1 MKKLIV
7 LALTLAIMMSISVFA
22 APDGASLGD
31 IPQTTET
38 ITIDANKDDIYD
50 KGLVL
55 ALDRIQTEGQ
65 NDYGTKGTVWCVFN
79 NGKLYAFVHMTDK
92 DIETP
97 DPAKQTG
104 EPWSTES
111 VEVFIDAGNTGDV
124 ANVMQYRIDV
134 TGWPS
139 VYNQSGLANYG
150 QEAVGDSFGY
160 AAKLGNN
167 EYWLEFAIDIPGAAT
182 QGFQFGF
189 MFQNN
194 DRNTTGDGTQV
205 ILYTPSSL
213 NSGSWT
219 AELYDYAVVGEMII
233 EEVVEEVAVAPAEEA
248 PAAAAETAPATA
260 APVAAPQTSD
270 SFVLY
275 AIAIIAV
282 LGTALVVKKVRN

>member
-1 MKKLIV
+1 MKKLLV
-7 LALTLAIMMSISVFA
+7 LALSVAIMMSISVFA
-22 APDGASLGD
+22 APDGASVGD
-31 IPQTTET
+31 IPQTTES
-38 ITIDANKDDIYD
+38 ITVDANKDNIYD

-55 ALDRIQTEGQ
+55 QIDRPMDAGQ
-65 NDYGTKGTVWCVFN
+65 NDYGTKGTAWCLFN
-79 NGKLYAFVHMTDK
+79 NGTLYAFVHMMDK

-111 VEVFIDAGNTGDV
+111 VEIFIDAGNTGDV

-139 VYNQSGLANYG
+139 EYNQSGTANYG
-150 QEAVGDSFGY
+150 QEAVGDNFGY
-160 AAKLGNN
+160 AAKLGTN
-167 EYWLEFAIDIPGAAT
+167 EYWLEFAIDVPGAEA

-205 ILYTPSSL
+205 ILYSPSSL
-213 NSGSWT
+213 SSGSWT
-219 AELYDYAVVGEMII
+219 AELYDYAVVGDMII
-233 EEVVEEVAVAPAEEA
+233 EEVVEEVAAAPAEAA
-248 PAAAAETAPATA
+248 PAEA
-260 APVAAPQTSD
+260 APVATAPVTTVTAAQTSD
-270 SFVLY
+270 SSVLY
-275 AIAIIAV
+275 AAAIIAI

>member
-7 LALTLAIMMSISVFA
+7 LVLSIAIMMSISVFA

-38 ITIDANKDDIYD
+38 ITIDATKDDIYD
-50 KGLVL
+50 KGLVMQ
-55 ALDRIQTEGQ
+55 LDRIQTEGQ
-65 NDYGTKGTVWCVFN
+65 NDYGTHGTVWSVFN
-79 NGKLYAFVHMTDK
+79 NGTLYAFVHMIDN

-97 DPAKQTG
+97 DPTKQTG

-139 VYNQSGLANYG
+139 VYNQSGVANYG

-160 AAKLGNN
+160 AAKLGSK
-167 EYWLEFAIDIPGAAT
+167 EYWLEFAIDIPGAAE

-219 AELYDYAVVGEMII
+219 AELYDYAVVGEMI
-233 EEVVEEVAVAPAEEA
+233 VEEVIEEAAAPAVEA
-248 PAAAAETAPATA
+248 PAAEVAATAPATA
-260 APVAAPQTSD
+260 PVAAAQTSD
-270 SFVLY
+270 STVLY
-275 AIAIIAV
+275 AAALIAM